1 MFPIEKYYRATSI
14 GDAVRALAGDEKSR
28 VIAGGTDVLVRLH
41 GGNADYGRL
50 VDING
55 LAELKE
61 IRRDDD
67 TGTLY
72 IGALATCTEIIEH
85 PVITEYLPM
94 VAQSLATIGGPQ
106 VRNAATMGGNICNG
120 AVSADSAC
128 AALVYVMDLVIE
140 NPAGERTVS
149 INGFHTGPGRTV
161 LGCGDLFKWF
171 VVRPQNYEGVGAS
184 YYKYAMRGA
193 MDIATIGCGAGV
205 KMHGELIDSLKLAFT
220 VAAPTPIR
228 CPHAEAAAAG
238 KPLNEETLQQVVK
251 ALAEDVRPRDSW
263 RAGRE
268 FRQHIIKT
276 LARKVIRRAADNA
289 GGAC

>member
-1 MFPIEKYYRATSI
+1 MFPIEKYYRATDVA
-14 GDAVRALAGDEKSR
+14 DAVNALADDEQSR

-41 GGNADYGRL
+41 GGNTDYGRL
-50 VDING
+50 VDIHG
-55 LAELKE
+55 LSELKE
-61 IRRDDD
+61 IRRDDSGNIFI
-67 TGTLY
+67 GT
-72 IGALATCTEIIEH
+72 LATCTEIIEH
-85 PVITEYLPM
+85 PVIQEYLPM

-128 AALVYVMDLVIE
+128 AALVYEMDLVIE
-140 NPAGERTVS
+140 GPKGERTQS

-193 MDIATIGCGAGV
+193 MDIATIGCGAAV
-205 KMHGELIDSLKLAFT
+205 KMQGELLETLKLAFT

-228 CPHAEAAAAG
+228 CPQAEEAAAG
-238 KPLNEETLQQVVK
+238 KPLNEETLQQVVL
-251 ALAEDVRPRDSW
+251 ALAEDVRPRESW
-263 RAGRE
+263 RAGKE

-276 LARKVIRRAADNA
+276 LAKKVIRQAADNP
-289 GGAC
+289 GGAS